1 VNASTAHDMR
11 NEIEQSKQ
19 AAKKQ
24 RKTDQAS
31 KREKG
36 TKKTNYIEEN
46 GWRERSKLRVSSKNK
61 QAVFYAAVA
70 RAKPKNWA
78 KGAGRP

>member
-1 VNASTAHDMR
+1 MR

-19 AAKKQ
+19 ATKKQ

-46 GWRERSKLRVSSKNK
+46 G
-61 QAVFYAAVA
+61 
-70 RAKPKNWA
+70 
-78 KGAGRP
+78 

>member
-1 VNASTAHDMR
+1 MR

-19 AAKKQ
+19 ATKEL

-31 KREKG
+31 KREKEM
-36 TKKTNYIEEN
+36 KKTNYIEEN
-46 GWRERSKLRVSSKNK
+46 GWRKRSTLRVSRKNK
-61 QAVFYAAVA
+61 QAVFYAAVT